1 MRYVLLFLLI
11 IYPLMLFCQI
21 PWPHPPQDQVH
32 PIGNS
37 WGNFQDYGG
46 SPYVHN
52 GNDIMTQPLW
62 PVTAVRD
69 GYVKRI
75 WRSGIYYTGITVA
88 DSAGAGF
95 CSGYMYYHVDSAS
108 IRVQEGDTVFLGDT
122 IAQIVY
128 WPVYNFHH
136 NHFSKNRNSGIIWS
150 GYGGFFKNPLTELMP
165 DDDSTGPVFTD
176 ALSGQEFAICRD
188 NSSIYLSPDSVYGN
202 VDLICRFEDRINHPM
217 WWVAIYKIIYSI
229 YDTTGV
235 YAVPPTIGV
244 QFSESLDSYT
254 PAQVRVVYKDDYVCN
269 SNCGYNNSA
278 RRLYYIFTNTDGDS
292 IIEWNDSLQ
301 NWQTANH
308 PDGPYWIKVIAYDEY
323 GNSDA
328 ESMLVYLK
336 NGVGIEEEKEHKVG
350 GTYSTMLEIYPN
362 PAKSNIRIQ
371 ITDRNLYDLDLKIYD
386 VSGQLIKSFPPVT
399 DYKIPY
405 ILVWDRRDD
414 RGYIVPSGVYFIKAK
429 SASNNK
435 HLKVTI
441 LH

>member
-1 MRYVLLFLLI
+1 MRYPLLILLI
-11 IYPLMLFCQI
+11 ILPVMSFGQI

-37 WGNFQDYGG
+37 WGIFQDYGG

-75 WRSGIYYTGITVA
+75 WESGTYYTGITIA
-88 DSAGAGF
+88 DSAGSGF

-108 IRVQEGDTVFLGDT
+108 ILVQEGDTVFVGDT
-122 IAQIVY
+122 IAQIVP

-150 GYGGFFKNPLTELMP
+150 GYGGFFKNPLTELVP
-165 DDDSTGPVFTD
+165 DDDSTGPVCTD
-176 ALSGQEFAICRD
+176 AVPGQKFAICRD

-202 VDLICRFEDRINHPM
+202 VDLICRFEDRINHPT
-217 WWVAIYKIIYSI
+217 WWVAVYKIIYSI
-229 YDTTGV
+229 YDTTGT

-244 QFSESLDSYT
+244 QFSESLDAYT
-254 PAQVRVVYKDDYVCN
+254 PAQVRVVYKDDAVCN
-269 SNCGYNNSA
+269 SNCDYNNFA

-292 IIEWNDSLQ
+292 NIEWTDSLQ
-301 NWQTANH
+301 YWQTTNH

-336 NGVGIEEEKEHKVG
+336 NGVGIEEVAKQQVPDSQG
-350 GTYSTMLEIYPN
+350 RMLVIYPN
-362 PAKSNIRIQ
+362 PAKSNVKLQ
-371 ITDRNLYDLDLKIYD
+371 ITHSNLQDINLKIYNA
-386 VSGQLIKSFPPVT
+386 SGKLIKSFPTIAYNKLTVT
-399 DYKIPY
+399 FI
-405 ILVWDRRDD
+405 WDRRDNKG
-414 RGYIVPSGVYFIKAK
+414 RIVPPGVYFVEVKGESNEERIK
-429 SASNNK
+429 
-435 HLKVTI
+435 LTI
-441 LH
+441 IY